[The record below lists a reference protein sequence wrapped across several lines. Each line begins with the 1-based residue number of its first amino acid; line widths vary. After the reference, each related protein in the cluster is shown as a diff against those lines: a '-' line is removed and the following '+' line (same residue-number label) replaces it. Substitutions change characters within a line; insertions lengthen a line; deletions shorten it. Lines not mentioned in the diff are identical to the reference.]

1 MDISE
6 RGINFIKG
14 WESFRDRAYL
24 DQAGIPTIGYGTI
37 VYPDGQQVRL
47 GDTCKEVDA
56 AEWLRWDGLT
66 VEVALDYVC
75 EVVVL
80 NQNQFD
86 ALASFCY
93 NVGVGGFRDST
104 LRRMLLAGQPIVE
117 DYFVRWNK
125 VHDPKTG
132 KLIVSN
138 GLTRRR
144 KAEFAFF
151 SEVENE

>member
-1 MDISE
+1 MDISD
-6 RGINFIKG
+6 RGLDFIKG
-14 WESFRDRAYL
+14 WESFRAQAYL

-37 VYPDGQQVRL
+37 IYPDGRRVQM
-47 GDTCKEVDA
+47 GDTCSEDA
-56 AEWLRWDGLT
+56 AEEWLRWDCRT
-66 VEVALDYVC
+66 VEVALDYIA
-75 EVVVL
+75 EVVEVS
-80 NQNQFD
+80 QNQFD

-104 LRRMLLAGQPIVE
+104 LRRMLIAGQPILE

-132 KLIVSN
+132 KLVVSN

-144 KAEFAFF
+144 KAEYAFF
-151 SEVENE
+151 CEV